1 MDGESHKERI
11 DDGWGPNEILNTL
24 GEQLACLET
33 VIDTTNAPAAATEQK
48 KLLRKT
54 AEKLMKEK
62 GKDVNSAG
70 NWGIIWGQKV
80 TETGKK
86 EEEARKLMENA
97 GMFGKKKHQKE
108 VEKLIA
114 RKAKYNQWAL
124 LWKLAKPKMKKR
136 KIEQN
141 ATDQQPPPYSGIYP
155 VLSITGGTM
164 SIEEE
169 QPTAPLLPVS
179 PAGPAAAQ
187 QDRKDFF
194 MSNQRASS
202 SLSQVTQ
209 INNDNS
215 STPKSTCP
223 SGMNGDALPFA
234 GRIFRQQVEEL
245 ENTMREARESPIPRP
260 LKTTQWTGS
269 FVPINPPLPDSL
281 AAASPLSPSNPF
293 TVKGELRAVA
303 QTEQTTPQ
311 NLVVTMNLMGH
322 DEPEEQTCSTADTR
336 LDKEWSRQDDEDSI
350 NEIEAELVDPS
361 LKPDTPHRRDRVTP
375 IPDRHS
381 YHTRSKGAVFNPHGQ
396 YPLVQAKTSGPKV
409 YQPYTFG
416 DIQALVDKLPDIAEG
431 GNAWLADLDKYTS
444 GQDLALGDFRA
455 IITRCT
461 SRSQAADLEQNA
473 GTALHGNEVPLV
485 QVLRTLGPALRKQFP
500 PKNQGTLHKFKWDGK
515 INPTNYLNKAIDDW
529 VNHTGHHPSR
539 ESSQSLW
546 FRKAVLRGV
555 PEIVNN
561 KMEDNPELADC
572 DFNKWKNHLIFNLN
586 KIQVTEEKESDNLE
600 ELQKQLLR
608 VQLQAAKKTLGE
620 KGDKT
625 KKQMVATAAPPP
637 AVPNPNQFPYPW
649 QQPPQLPGYNPPPT
663 PFMAQKP
670 PYEGH
675 RGGFGGR
682 GQG

>member
-1 MDGESHKERI
+1 MDGEFDKEQI

-33 VIDTTNAPAAATEQK
+33 VISTTNAPAEATEQK

-70 NWGIIWGQKV
+70 NWGTIWGQKV
-80 TETGKK
+80 TETEKK

-97 GMFGKKKHQKE
+97 GLFGKKKHQKE
-108 VEKLIA
+108 VEKLTA

-124 LWKLAKPKMKKR
+124 LWKMAKPKMKKR

-141 ATDQQPPPYSGIYP
+141 VADKQPPPYSGIYP
-155 VLSITGGTM
+155 VLNITGGVM

-169 QPTAPLLPVS
+169 QPTAPLFSVS
-179 PAGPAAAQ
+179 PIAQ
-187 QDRKDFF
+187 QDKKDIF
-194 MSNQRASS
+194 MSNQQACS
-202 SLSQVTQ
+202 SLSQAKQ
-209 INNDNS
+209 INDDRP
-215 STPKSTCP
+215 STPRSSCP
-223 SGMNGDALPFA
+223 SVTNGDVLPFT
-234 GRIFRQQVEEL
+234 GRMIRQQVEEMVRQQVEEL
-245 ENTMREARESPIPRP
+245 ENTMREAREAPIPKP
-260 LKTTQWTGS
+260 QQTTQWTGS
-269 FVPINPPLPDSL
+269 FTPICPPPPDSL
-281 AAASPLSPSNPF
+281 ATALPFNPNNPF
-293 TVKGELRAVA
+293 TVKGELRAAA

-311 NLVVTMNLMGH
+311 NLVVTMNLIGH
-322 DEPEEQTCSTADTR
+322 NELEEQTCSSTDAGS
-336 LDKEWSRQDDEDSI
+336 DKEWSRQDDEDPI
-350 NEIEAELVDPS
+350 NGIEAELVDLS
-361 LKPDTPHRRDRVTP
+361 LKHKTSHRRDQVTP
-375 IPDRHS
+375 IPGGHS
-381 YHTRSKGAVFNPHGQ
+381 YHTRSKGTASNLPGQ

-416 DIQALVDKLPDIAEG
+416 DIQALVDKLPDIVEG

-473 GTALHGNEVPLV
+473 GTTLYGNEVPLL

-515 INPTNYLNKAIDDW
+515 TNPTNYLNKAIDDW

-555 PEIVNN
+555 PETVNN

-586 KIQVTEEKESDNLE
+586 KVQVTEEKESDNLE

-608 VQLQAAKKTLGE
+608 VQLQAAKK
-620 KGDKT
+620 DS
-625 KKQMVATAAPPP
+625 
-637 AVPNPNQFPYPW
+637 
-649 QQPPQLPGYNPPPT
+649 
-663 PFMAQKP
+663 
-670 PYEGH
+670 
-675 RGGFGGR
+675 R
-682 GQG
+682 